1 MPMHLA
7 STSAR
12 SVIPAAPAATPPDR
26 PAIDQVLQ
34 IMHPGAPRVGERYA
48 PSAWRRRIVFADQ
61 STLQE
66 RVLFHA
72 DGVPAALEALIFTP
86 NGDLRPLPDG
96 RLSRAD
102 LDATHTIDRT

>member
-1 MPMHLA
+1 MHLA

-12 SVIPAAPAATPPDR
+12 SVKTAAAPAATPPDR
-26 PAIDQVLQ
+26 PAMDQVLQ
-34 IMHPGAPRVGERYA
+34 TMRPGAPRPGERYA

-72 DGVPAALEALIFTP
+72 DGEPAALEARIFTP
-86 NGDLRPLPDG
+86 NGDLRPLADG
-96 RLSRAD
+96 RVSRAD